1 MQRTSISGK
10 ENVLL
15 KKVILLKKLLF
26 ERSACFEKVHVLN
39 NYLFYSSLFSEASA
53 CAGKVFIFKKWQ
65 IRKSMCYQKV
75 VITAFRKRTFPKHL
89 EQLLISNTLPL
100 HSIRCSEKKKRF
112 LRKHCYLKEMATLI
126 SMESILLWKLWPLR
140 QEVCFTITVALK
152 NSEWKC
158 AGKSDGR

>member
-1 MQRTSISGK
+1 MLTVIKNRGISRSDQLLVYLKKRVMVNEWTVLLNINAIKLIMQRTSISGK

-75 VITAFRKRTFPKHL
+75 VKTAFRKRTFPKTW
-89 EQLLISNTLPL
+89 S
-100 HSIRCSEKKKRF
+100 S
-112 LRKHCYLKEMATLI
+112 Y
-126 SMESILLWKLWPLR
+126 
-140 QEVCFTITVALK
+140 
-152 NSEWKC
+152 
-158 AGKSDGR
+158 